1 MSNSGAPR
9 KGIDAR
15 EGQRGHLLPQG
26 RRRGTRNRCYFLR
39 CFHRGGETIKDDRD
53 ALAKPR
59 YEHAQASGRSVG
71 SKVEAVGMSQ
81 ARGEAASPLKL
92 GARPGAKARLALVL
106 IALGL
111 MLGGCGNCNGWTNP
125 WSRVAAPHSC
135 QSDPASERAM
145 ILPLS
150 E

>member
-1 MSNSGAPR
+1 
-9 KGIDAR
+9 
-15 EGQRGHLLPQG
+15 
-26 RRRGTRNRCYFLR
+26 
-39 CFHRGGETIKDDRD
+39 
-53 ALAKPR
+53 
-59 YEHAQASGRSVG
+59 
-71 SKVEAVGMSQ
+71 MSQ

-106 IALGL
+106 LALGL

-135 QSDPASERAM
+135 QSDPASEWAM